1 MQRLAISLYDE
12 ANGYIAIQS
21 VEESKE
27 ELEQRLQILSTGE
40 HIIVVDLQEEKTC
53 TQNQTLLLIF
63 DCQDK
68 IILETIQV
76 VADVSHKHHI

>member
-27 ELEQRLQILSTGE
+27 ETKGD
-40 HIIVVDLQEEKTC
+40 VDPRQEEEAC
-53 TQNQTLLLIF
+53 LLYMNTLL
-63 DCQDK
+63 
-68 IILETIQV
+68 ETN
-76 VADVSHKHHI
+76 